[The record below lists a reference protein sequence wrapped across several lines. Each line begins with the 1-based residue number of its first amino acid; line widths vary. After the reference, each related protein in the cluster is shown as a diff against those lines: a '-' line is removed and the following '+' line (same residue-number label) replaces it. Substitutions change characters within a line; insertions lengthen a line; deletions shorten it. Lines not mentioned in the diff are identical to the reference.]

1 MNPRVAQPDDP
12 GHLKAAFSL
21 LGLSE
26 IAGARHEKKIL
37 AMFAAAGH
45 AGVKTDETPW
55 CAAFVRWC
63 LIQDDVEAMGSLM
76 ARSLATFGKGIQ
88 RNTKIPR
95 GAIAV
100 WPRGEPPAGHT
111 NIVLDDDGT
120 YVLCIG
126 GNQSLEGTNGAVT
139 ISRTRKSQAL
149 AYRLPPNM
157 AAKPKPKPEPK
168 PDPKPEP
175 VPEPVPEPQPQPDDP
190 GVEPDVPAVTPAVMW
205 WKKPFVKIGAAVA
218 TMFGFGGVNL
228 SVDAQFLWGF
238 NATLVLVALCFVI
251 WVYAFKPRGKFVKGI
266 FK

>member
-1 MNPRVAQPDDP
+1 VNPRIAQPDDP

-26 IAGARHEKKIL
+26 ITGARHEKKIL

-45 AGVKTDETPW
+45 AQVKTDETPW
-55 CAAFVRWC
+55 CAAYVRWC
-63 LIQDDVEAMGSLM
+63 LIQAGVEAMGSLM

-88 RNTKIPR
+88 RNTTIPR
-95 GAIAV
+95 GAIAI
-100 WPRGEPPAGHT
+100 WPRGQPPSGHT
-111 NIVLDDDGT
+111 NFVLLDDGSG

-126 GNQSLEGTNGAVT
+126 GNQSLKGTNGAVT
-139 ISRTRKSQAL
+139 ISRARKSEAL

-157 AAKPKPKPEPK
+157 AAKPKPKPEP
-168 PDPKPEP
+168 PAP

-190 GVEPDVPAVTPAVMW
+190 GVEPDVPAVTPAVTW

-218 TMFGFGGVNL
+218 TMFGFGGMNL

-238 NATLVLVALCFVI
+238 NATLVLIALGFVI
-251 WVYAFKPRGKFVKGI
+251 WVYAFKPRGKFVKGV

>member
-1 MNPRVAQPDDP
+1 VNPRVAQPDDP

-45 AGVKTDETPW
+45 AQVKTDETPW

-88 RNTKIPR
+88 RNTTIPR
-95 GAIAV
+95 GAIAI
-100 WPRGEPPAGHT
+100 WPRGQPPAGHT
-111 NIVLDDDGT
+111 NFVLLDDGSG

-126 GNQSLEGTNGAVT
+126 GNQSLKGTNGAVT
-139 ISRTRKSQAL
+139 ISRSRKSEAL

-157 AAKPKPKPEPK
+157 RAKPKPEPE
-168 PDPKPEP
+168 PEPEP
-175 VPEPVPEPQPQPDDP
+175 VPDPVPEPQPQPDDP
-190 GVEPDVPAVTPAVMW
+190 GVEPDVPAVTPAVTW
-205 WKKPFVKIGAAVA
+205 WKRPFVKFGGMIA
-218 TMFGFGGVNL
+218 TALGMGGVNL

-238 NATLVLVALCFVI
+238 NATIVI
-251 WVYAFKPRGKFVKGI
+251 MGLMFAAWVFAFPPRGKFVKGI